1 MPVPAS
7 SFIRKLIHISA
18 VMFIMGRCRNQSES
32 VKNKVH
38 KWGSIKLGGDHL
50 ERKL

>member
-7 SFIRKLIHISA
+7 SFIRKVIHISA
-18 VMFIMGRCRNQSES
+18 VMFIMGRCRDQSER
-32 VKNKVH
+32 VKNKMD
-38 KWGSIKLGGDHL
+38 KWGSIKLGGDQL